1 MAKKI
6 AARKDKILVLYESRE
21 IKIYKEGGNVVFSY
35 VDHSNDEDGDNSSFC
50 EAVKVDIFKNAIVD
64 LLRTG
69 YCALSEQLKLELYG
83 PHTSK
88 LTIIYTISDYNTLSL
103 FIGNFDFSKLFF

>member
-35 VDHSNDEDGDNSSFC
+35 VDCSNDEDGSNNSFC
-50 EAVKVDIFKNAIVD
+50 EVVKEDIFKNAIVD

-69 YCALSEQLKLELYG
+69 NCALSEYLEFELKKAG
-83 PHTSK
+83 KK
-88 LTIIYTISDYNTLSL
+88 LIIRYLISDCQTVYLIIDNFNLSQ
-103 FIGNFDFSKLFF
+103 LFF